1 MSTAKSNP
9 NENRINES
17 PAYTYDE
24 RRPIMNF
31 SDLVEDETIHI
42 PSKSSYRLRPSFEPS
57 EMNGRSTSAASSM
70 NINTDALSVDDILS
84 TSIVPEVRD
93 MIRHER
99 SSLRMSMP
107 SENGMNDMPSAK
119 FFDWNR
125 SMRPAVSYSDSL
137 NSDCFQPA
145 ENVSLNRNS
154 MVFGL
159 VIVVWRKVNII
170 FPR

>member
-1 MSTAKSNP
+1 MIIEQKSKMSTAKSNP
-9 NENRINES
+9 NKNRINES
-17 PAYTYDE
+17 PAYIYE

-57 EMNGRSTSAASSM
+57 EMNGRSTSAANSM
-70 NINTDALSVDDILS
+70 NINTDDLSVDDILS

-107 SENGMNDMPSAK
+107 SENGMNDIPSAQN
-119 FFDWNR
+119 FDWNR

-145 ENVSLNRNS
+145 ENVSLNRINGIW
-154 MVFGL
+154 FGD
-159 VIVVWRKVNII
+159 RS
-170 FPR
+170 